1 MIDTKVLI
9 IGIISVVVVIIAVLL
24 VIKLIKRKKSS
35 RYIQNNTSRTVLPK
49 KGSQRYNDILFAID
63 KALGSGAGLEV
74 FYQPIYSAKDDKV
87 VAAEAL
93 LRLFD
98 DELGEISP
106 EEFIPIAEDNGRI
119 YELGQV
125 TIQKVCELLGQE
137 RVQQYGI
144 RYIEINLSIEECLR
158 EELVMKLKSTVE
170 DYGVEYSHINFEI
183 KESTLLVKHPQLAHN
198 MDILNELGFSFSI
211 DDYGTASST
220 VAHIL
225 SYPFQ
230 IVKVEKN
237 ILWKAMENNRDMM
250 ALCASINLVKDMNMK
265 IVIEG
270 VESKEMVDTLKRL
283 GCDYLQGYYF
293 SKAIP
298 AEAFIN
304 LLYNL
309 S

>member
-1 MIDTKVLI
+1 MINTRILI
-9 IGIISVVVVIIAVLL
+9 LGIILFIVILITVLL
-24 VIKLIKRKKSS
+24 VIIFIKRKKNS
-35 RYIQNNTSRTVLPK
+35 RYIQNKTSQKVLPK
-49 KGSQRYNDILFAID
+49 KGSQRYNDVLFAVD
-63 KALGSGAGLEV
+63 KALGSGKGLEV
-74 FYQPIYSAKDDKV
+74 FYQPIYSVKDDKV

-119 YELGQV
+119 YELGHV
-125 TIQKVCELLGQE
+125 TLQKVCELLRQE
-137 RVQQYGI
+137 RVQQHGI
-144 RYIEINLSIEECLR
+144 RYIEINFSIEECLR
-158 EELVMKLKSTVE
+158 EDLVDELKSTI
-170 DYGVEYSHINFEI
+170 DSYGVEYSHINFEI
-183 KESTLLVKHPQLAHN
+183 KESALLLKHPQLTHN
-198 MDILNELGFSFSI
+198 MDVLNDLGFSFSI

-220 VAHIL
+220 VAHLL

-298 AEAFIN
+298 AEEFIK